1 VLRKCPLL
9 YFSKTKINVVYCAD
23 KIVLTGMS
31 SKCNMVQLDGLLVQL
46 LAMHKRSLR
55 RELLLAL
62 VMEAFRFV
70 LHNYLKYEFF
80 NQHLIYSWIWFL
92 ILNVL
97 QVTAQDVSTMLRCG
111 QKTII
116 FLINN
121 GGYTI
126 EVEIHDGPY
135 NVIKNWNYTGLI
147 DAIHNGEGKCWTT
160 KASLLTL

>member
-80 NQHLIYSWIWFL
+80 NQHLIYS
-92 ILNVL
+92 
-97 QVTAQDVSTMLRCG
+97 
-111 QKTII
+111 
-116 FLINN
+116 
-121 GGYTI
+121 
-126 EVEIHDGPY
+126 
-135 NVIKNWNYTGLI
+135 
-147 DAIHNGEGKCWTT
+147 
-160 KASLLTL
+160 